1 MQKVQCQV
9 SKLEE
14 ASQVV
19 AKRAELAQ
27 GELRSLASLAQESQ
41 VATRTMRNELEVL
54 RAAAATVQEQLVA
67 AQQSLVLVTEETEQ
81 QVLQERVA
89 PGVWRSFAYVLGLFC
104 LCTRSLLSSCSCT
117 CCSVSSGARGRHAF
131 RFYREHI
138 L

>member
-1 MQKVQCQV
+1 MMQKVQCQV

-89 PGVWRSFAYVLGLFC
+89 PGVWRALALALVALSLQERADA
-104 LCTRSLLSSCSCT
+104 TRSVFIENT
-117 CCSVSSGARGRHAF
+117 
-131 RFYREHI
+131 FYREF